1 MIGRNKRAERGRVSL
16 FGHHL
21 TIQEFTRGVVAFM
34 YVTCGRE
41 KKSCVVYNRG
51 EILVDFTETAA
62 VLTYLTAMGLTRVF
76 FHDLYDN
83 KSITLLML
91 FTFKSS

>member
-1 MIGRNKRAERGRVSL
+1 MIGRHKRAERGRVSL
-16 FGHHL
+16 FGYKL
-21 TIQEFTRGVVAFM
+21 TISEFTRGVVAFM
-34 YVTCGRE
+34 YVTCSSGRE

-83 KSITLLML
+83 MIIKVLHY
-91 FTFKSS
+91 